1 MEIKE
6 TIRKPLKLI
15 RYGPDNVIAGQI
27 FNEQPNGD
35 SAIWTETDG
44 ATDSTVL
51 VLNDVNLVSCVQNDG
66 NLVTAIVPAWLY
78 QYSGEFYLYLLD
90 IKTNIKSNAVQF
102 LIKEPTSHI
111 AQNDKKIIMDLKQ
124 QNIELH
130 KKLEMYNREKAYK
143 FVGWQMA
150 SDHELPWVDKYNWS
164 VFRKSCEDI
173 KKGFN
178 FGLTETIGITAENVD
193 TLMWRHWI
201 ISFSTRYALEFS
213 RLEDNIIS
221 AECGVGDGMSAFFVL
236 REMTDYKK
244 NNPNIECTMHLY
256 DSWNLLRKEELLE
269 SEYNIIGK
277 YNDNCLN
284 RTKENL
290 IEFEDNLVYHIGY
303 IPESFET
310 SRQIDGSMI
319 YLHIDL
325 NSAKPTYDA
334 LQFFYPK
341 LISGSVIL
349 FDDYGWEGFE
359 DTKEIIDDYFA
370 NKQGILMKLP
380 TGQAIYFI
388 R

>member
-1 MEIKE
+1 MESKE

-15 RYGPDNVIAGQI
+15 RYGPDHVIAGQI

-35 SAIWTETDG
+35 SAIWAETEG

-51 VLNDVNLVSCVQNDG
+51 VLNDINLLSCVQHDG

-78 QYSGEFYLYLLD
+78 QYSGEFCLYLLD
-90 IKTNIKSNAVQF
+90 PKANLKSNVVQF
-102 LIKEPTSHI
+102 SIKEPTSH
-111 AQNDKKIIMDLKQ
+111 AVQNDKQIIMDLKQ

-130 KKLEMYNREKAYK
+130 KELEMHNREKAYK

-150 SDHELPWVDKYNWS
+150 SNHKLPWVDKYHWS
-164 VFRKSCEDI
+164 GFRKSCEDI
-173 KKGFN
+173 KKCFN

-193 TLMWRHWI
+193 TLLWRHWI
-201 ISFSTRYALEFS
+201 IAFSIRYAIEFTGLEGTI
-213 RLEDNIIS
+213 L
-221 AECGVGDGMSAFFVL
+221 AECGVGDGMSAFFAL

-244 NNPNIECTMHLY
+244 NHPNIEFTMHLY
-256 DSWNLLRKEELLE
+256 DSWSSLRKEELLE

-277 YNDNCLN
+277 YNDNYLN

-290 IEFEDNLVYHIGY
+290 KEFEDNLVYHIGY
-303 IPESFET
+303 IPESFEM
-310 SRQIDGSMI
+310 SPQIDKKMI

-341 LISGSVIL
+341 LVSGSVIL

-359 DTKEIIDDYFA
+359 DTKEIVDDYFA